1 MLNLQTFKTNNM
13 FKFLMVSTV
22 FSKKQFTYV
31 IINKEEDFLLELMK
45 LAFNHT
51 KIVLFPIMNKQDI
64 SNIENLV
71 DNKWK
76 DALFN
81 QVNDNNQ
88 ILGLEIRNQCV
99 RVYSLEHIENDVF
112 NIMSDKGIFTA
123 NTFKPC
129 IIYE

>member
-22 FSKKQFTYV
+22 LSKKQFTYV
-31 IINKEEDFLLELMK
+31 IINKEEDFLSELMR
-45 LAFNHT
+45 LAFNHAKT
-51 KIVLFPIMNKQDI
+51 IFFPLMNEEDVY
-64 SNIENLV
+64 NVGDLL

-76 DALFN
+76 ASLFAE
-81 QVNDNNQ
+81 VKGSVET
-88 ILGLEIRNQCV
+88 LGIEVRNQCV
-99 RVYSLEHIENDVF
+99 RVYSFEHIENDVF

-129 IIYE
+129 IL

>member
-22 FSKKQFTYV
+22 LSKKQFTYV
-31 IINKEEDFLLELMK
+31 IINKEEDFLSELMK
-45 LAFNHT
+45 LAFNHAKT
-51 KIVLFPIMNKQDI
+51 IFFPIMNKEDV
-64 SNIENLV
+64 SNIEDLV

-76 DALFN
+76 AALFH
-81 QVNDNNQ
+81 QVKDSNQ
-88 ILGLEIRNQCV
+88 ILGLEVRNQCV
-99 RVYSLEHIENDVF
+99 RVYSFEHIENDVF

-129 IIYE
+129 IL